1 MNLARAIFYEFFG
14 ACDGGS
20 TRCDDV
26 IDEEDAGSVEG
37 RWAGESVDEVGEPIF
52 GVEADLGFGVTSSA
66 EKVRVDAG
74 FGKRLGEEF

>member
-26 IDEEDAGSVEG
+26 IYEEDAGSVEG
-37 RWAGESVDEVGEPIF
+37 RWTSESVNEVGEPIF
-52 GVEADLGFGVTSSA
+52 GVEANLGFGVARSF
-66 EKVRVDAG
+66 EIVWLDDR
-74 FGKRLGEEF
+74 FWECLGE